1 VRFVLAADRR
11 GAFRF
16 APLDGETFRGAVPAG
31 RRAPLPDSIV
41 LLRADGAL
49 LARSDAA
56 LHVLRRLGGGWR
68 ALAAL
73 LALVPRR
80 LRDAGY
86 DFVAGRRSRWFA
98 RPAEACPVVPAPLR
112 SRFSP

>member
-1 VRFVLAADRR
+1 VRFVIAVDRA

-16 APLDGETFRGAVPAG
+16 APLGGDTFCAAVPAE
-31 RRAPLPDSIV
+31 RRSGLPDSIV

-49 LARSDAA
+49 LARSEAA

-73 LALVPRR
+73 LALVPRQ

-86 DFVAGRRSRWFA
+86 DFVVRRRRRWFA
-98 RPAEACPVVPAPLR
+98 RPAEACPIVPAPLR